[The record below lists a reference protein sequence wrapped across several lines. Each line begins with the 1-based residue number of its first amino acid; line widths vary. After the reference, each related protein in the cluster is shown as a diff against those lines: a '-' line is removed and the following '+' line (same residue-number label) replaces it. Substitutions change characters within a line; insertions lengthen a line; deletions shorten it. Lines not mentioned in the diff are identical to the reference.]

1 MNAIDIFRLQAE
13 YNRWMNDRLYRVCS
27 LISDAERKRDL
38 GAYFRSI
45 HGTLNH
51 LLLVDRLWLERM
63 NGRSLPIVSLAE
75 ELYADFDEL
84 RVQRAATDDKI
95 ITQLDALSSSGL
107 TEVVTYTS
115 VADGRPKSLPLGMV
129 LTHLFNHQIHHRG
142 QVTALIGRLD
152 HDYGVTDLIGMPGV
166 ADGSG

>member
-1 MNAIDIFRLQAE
+1 MNAIDIFHLQAE

-63 NGRSLPIVSLAE
+63 NGRSLPIASLAE

-95 ITQLDALSSSGL
+95 ITQMDTLSADRL
-107 TEVVTYTS
+107 TQRITYTS
-115 VADGRPKSLPLGMV
+115 AVTGKANSLPLGVM

-142 QVTALIGRLD
+142 QLTALINRLG
-152 HDYGVTDLIGMPGV
+152 HGYGVTDLIGMPGV
-166 ADGSG
+166 ADVSS